1 MSLQQTIQKTAK
13 DKISKR
19 WKNAGVT
26 SGTIVDAFALGFSR
40 AVESAL
46 KSGAGT
52 GSITGG
58 AAPPAGPVV
67 GAACAFSAG
76 SVTVPPLQFS
86 SFYKPPVFTL
96 IRQGQPP
103 VVETKQTPW
112 MRKFVSVIAK
122 SIDAAWLEWFQQWTG
137 TTTAQGGVA
146 GWIASSPPAPGPW
159 SGGTITECL
168 LDAGTSASQKMKLLD
183 TSVASQLRSLNITV
197 SIEGGDDMTVP
208 MSSTSESDAIA
219 KAIAGGLADA
229 FFEMTKLVS
238 VQDPTG
244 AGASGTA
251 MPGGVIAGGIVN
263 CVLAQKQGA

>member
-1 MSLQQTIQKTAK
+1 MSLQQTLQKTAK

-19 WKNAGVT
+19 WSNKGDA

-76 SVTVPPLQFS
+76 SVTVHPLQFS

-103 VVETKQTPW
+103 VIESKQTPW
-112 MRKFVSVIAK
+112 MRKFVSELAK
-122 SIDAAWLEWFQQWTG
+122 AIDAAWLEWFQQWTG
-137 TTTAQGGVA
+137 TTTAQGGIA
-146 GWIASSPPAPGPW
+146 GWVASSPPVPGPW
-159 SGGTITECL
+159 SGGTITECIL
-168 LDAGTSASQKMKLLD
+168 STGTSASQKMKLLD
-183 TSVASQLRSLNITV
+183 TALVARLRSSNITV
-197 SIEGGDDMTVP
+197 PIIGGDNKTVP
-208 MSSTSESDAIA
+208 LSSTPESDAIA
-219 KAIAGGLADA
+219 KSIAGGLADA

-251 MPGGVIAGGIVN
+251 MPGGVIAGGIIN